1 MSKNKTLGRPRKE
14 LGRPRKELV
23 LPLGK
28 FTVNDLIPLNPAI
41 KCRLTLYTRVGEL
54 VSNRTVRSTGD
65 VLAGKVGKP
74 LDIFQRVS
82 SYRAI
87 KARKAAAE
95 ARKLAGVVVD
105 LTPSS
110 APVNA

>member
-14 LGRPRKELV
+14 LK

-28 FTVNDLIPLNPAI
+28 FTVNDLIPLNPEI

-54 VSNRTVRSTGD
+54 VSNRTVRNTGE
-65 VLAGKVGKP
+65 VLAGKVGKQ

-87 KARKAAAE
+87 KARKAAAK
-95 ARKLAGVVVD
+95 ARNLANVVVD
-105 LTPSS
+105 ITPAP
-110 APVNA
+110 APVTV

>member
-14 LGRPRKELV
+14 LK

-28 FTVNDLIPLNPAI
+28 FTVNDLIPLNPEI
-41 KCRLTLYTRVGEL
+41 TCRLTLYTRVKEK
-54 VSNRTVRSTGD
+54 VKDRTVRSTGE

-87 KARKAAAE
+87 KARKAAAK
-95 ARKLAGVVVD
+95 ARNLANVVVD
-105 LTPSS
+105 ITP
-110 APVNA
+110 APVTVTV